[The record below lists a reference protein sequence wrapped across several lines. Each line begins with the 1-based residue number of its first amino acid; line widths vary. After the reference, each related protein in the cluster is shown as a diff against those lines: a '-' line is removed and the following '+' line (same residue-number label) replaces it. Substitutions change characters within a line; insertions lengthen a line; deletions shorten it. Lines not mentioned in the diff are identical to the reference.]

1 MRRLASLVLLL
12 ALITAVGCSSSRKE
26 TTASPQSEAGTTA
39 PAAGETGYIT
49 AIANKLQDVI
59 LGGKARTVVS
69 FDDGSSLMDPA
80 LSPDGKHIAF
90 IRQEPVKNLAGG
102 QIDFGA
108 DMYIVARDGSGL
120 KELAHHSALA
130 EYIRGPA
137 WVDDGHLLFSVRGR
151 DAAGAGDYRLE
162 RMDLASGQRT
172 RLNQNAVDPSVAPGA
187 RQMLYISVE
196 TATTRETVML
206 ADIDGSNARDLL
218 PLEPPLSLIGSAVM
232 SPDGTQVAFAAGDLN
247 GAFSN
252 GGTFPRAAAFPLSPI
267 RQPAMLHPFFQDVWL
282 INADGT
288 NLRRL
293 AEVVERSLS
302 LSWSP
307 DGTSIYAMGTE
318 QFRRVDV
325 ATGEVTVL
333 GEGAPQAGVFV
344 YEEK

>member
-1 MRRLASLVLLL
+1 MRLLAPILL
-12 ALITAVGCSSSRKE
+12 ALALAASLGCSSSKKE
-26 TTASPQSEAGTTA
+26 ATASPGSEAGIVA
-39 PAAGETGYIT
+39 AAGQTGYIT
-49 AIANKLQDVI
+49 AIANKLQDAIV
-59 LGGKARTVVS
+59 GGEARTVVS

-108 DMYIVARDGSGL
+108 DMYIVNRDGSGL

-162 RMDLASGQRT
+162 RMDLATGQRT
-172 RLNQNAVDPSVAPGA
+172 RLNQNAVDPTVAPGA
-187 RQMLYISVE
+187 RRLLYISVE
-196 TATTRETVML
+196 TTTTRETIML

-247 GAFSN
+247 GALS
-252 GGTFPRAAAFPLSPI
+252 GRGTPPRSAAFPL
-267 RQPAMLHPFFQDVWL
+267 QPAMLHPFLQDVWL
-282 INADGT
+282 INTDGT

-307 DGTSIYAMGTE
+307 DGTAIYAMGTE

-325 ATGEVTVL
+325 ATGAVTVL
-333 GEGAPQAGVFV
+333 REGAPQAGVFV
-344 YEEK
+344 YAGK